1 MHIVL
6 GLVLI
11 AVGTIM
17 VIKTEWFLNNFGRM
31 SWFEDKFGYS
41 GGSRLGYKLIAVVF
55 IFLGIIFFTGSGTSF
70 MGWFLSPLLRYN

>member
-1 MHIVL
+1 MNTVL

-17 VIKTEWFLNNFGRM
+17 VVKTEWFLSNFGRM

-41 GGSRLGYKLIAVVF
+41 GGSRLGYKIIAVIF

-70 MGWFLSPLLRYN
+70 MTWLLAPLLRYN